1 MPFAL
6 LALAL
11 GAFAIGTTE
20 FVIMG
25 LLPEVAADLGV
36 SLSTA
41 GHLIA
46 AYALGVVV
54 GAPLLT
60 AAATRLSR
68 RTALLL
74 FMGLFAVGNLVTVF
88 APTYETVLASRVLAG
103 LPHGAF
109 LGVGALVAAHMAG
122 PARRATAVA
131 RMLLGLTVANI
142 VGVPAGTFLGQLMG
156 WRTAFLVV
164 AAIALVSLVCVMI
177 FVPEVPSSKGVR
189 LRGEITAMGRP
200 QVLFGLLTAVFG
212 FAGVF
217 AVFSY
222 ISPMMT
228 EVAGMS
234 PAGVPVVLA
243 LFGTGMTLGS
253 LATGPLA
260 DRWLRPT
267 IYGALASLAVVLLLF
282 SVAVQHPVSAMVA
295 VVVLGAVGFGVTAP
309 LQVLIMNK
317 AAGAPTIAAASNHSA
332 FNLANAGGAWIGG
345 LGIGA
350 GLGYTSPALLGAV
363 TAVLGLAVAVTAG
376 VLDRGAPDSTGGT
389 DADAETD
396 GEAGAH
402 GAGARPEPATG
413 TSDRR

>member
-11 GAFAIGTTE
+11 GAFAIGTAE

-25 LLPEVAADLGV
+25 LLPEAAADLDV
-36 SLSTA
+36 TLSSA

-46 AYALGVVV
+46 AYALGVVI
-54 GAPLLT
+54 GAPILT
-60 AAATRLSR
+60 AAATRLRR
-68 RTALLL
+68 RTALLV
-74 FMGLFAVGNLVTVF
+74 FMGLFALGNVATVV
-88 APTYETVLASRVLAG
+88 APTYETVLASRFLAG

-122 PARRATAVA
+122 PMRRATAVA

-142 VGVPAGTFLGQLMG
+142 VGVPAGTLLGQLMG

-164 AAIALVSLVCVMI
+164 AVIALVSLVCVMV
-177 FVPEVPSSKGVR
+177 FVPDVPSPKGVR
-189 LRGEITAMGRP
+189 LRGEIAAMGRP
-200 QVLFGLLTAVFG
+200 QVVYALITAVFG

-217 AVFSY
+217 AVYSY

-234 PAGVPVVLA
+234 PAGVPLVLA

-253 LATGPLA
+253 LAVGPLA

-267 IYGALASLAVVLLLF
+267 IYGSLASLAVVLVLF
-282 SVAVQHPVSAMVA
+282 SVAVQHPVSAMIA

-317 AAGAPTIAAASNHSA
+317 AAGAPTIASSANHSA
-332 FNLANAGGAWIGG
+332 FNMANAGGAWIGG
-345 LGIGA
+345 LGISA
-350 GLGYTSPALLGAV
+350 GLGYTSPALLGAGA
-363 TAVLGLAVAVTAG
+363 AVLGLAVALTAG
-376 VLDRGAPDSTGGT
+376 ALDRRNPGLYKDDGTRADGG
-389 DADAETD
+389 DA
-396 GEAGAH
+396 EAGAV
-402 GAGARPEPATG
+402 EDPAVDA
-413 TSDRR
+413 SDRR